1 MKLDRLID
9 QYDEKQKKMNSEKA
23 KEHTAKASSIIQC
36 LPYSTKSYFRAD
48 TPFSSISDK
57 TYAV

>member
-23 KEHTAKASSIIQC
+23 KEHTAKASSII
-36 LPYSTKSYFRAD
+36 
-48 TPFSSISDK
+48 
-57 TYAV
+57 